1 MDSMSIAQLERAS
14 GKTLSQERIQSP
26 TIVIQPTQGW
36 SSLGLR
42 DVWEYRELLFF
53 FLWRDIKGKYRQMA
67 LGPLWIIIKP
77 ALAMIVFSLVF
88 GELARL
94 PSDDLPYPI
103 FSYAALLPWSFFSSA
118 VSQATYSLVSNMHVI
133 SKVYFPRII
142 VPISGVISGLVDFGI
157 SFLVLVG
164 MMLFYGI
171 APTLAALTLPFFLL
185 LAVTTALAVGL
196 WVASLAVK
204 FHDVRFAVNFALQ
217 AWMYASPVVYPT
229 NLVPE
234 RWRFFYRLNPMV
246 NVVDGFRWALL
257 GQGQIDSAALAISSL
272 VVAFAL
278 ISGAYYFRRT
288 ERTVVDWL

>member
-1 MDSMSIAQLERAS
+1 MSIAKLERGS
-14 GKTLSQERIQSP
+14 GKRLSQERTQSSM
-26 TIVIQPTQGW
+26 IIIQPTQGW

-67 LGPLWIIIKP
+67 LGPLWIVIKP
-77 ALAMIVFSLVF
+77 AMAMVVFSLVF
-88 GELARL
+88 GELAKL

-171 APTLAALTLPFFLL
+171 APTLAALTIPFFLL
-185 LAVTTALAVGL
+185 LAVATALAVGL

-204 FHDVRFAVNFALQ
+204 FHDVRFAVSFALQ

-257 GQGQIDSAALAISSL
+257 GQGRIDGAALAISSL

>member
-1 MDSMSIAQLERAS
+1 MSIAELERGS
-14 GKTLSQERIQSP
+14 GKTLSQERTQSL

-67 LGPLWIIIKP
+67 LGPLWIVIKP
-77 ALAMIVFSLVF
+77 AMAMIVFSLVF
-88 GELARL
+88 GKLAKL

-142 VPISGVISGLVDFGI
+142 VPISRVISGLVDSGI

-171 APTLAALTLPFFLL
+171 APTPAALTTPVFLL
-185 LAVTTALAVGL
+185 LAVATALAVGL

-204 FHDVRFAVNFALQ
+204 FHDVRFAVSFALQ

-257 GQGQIDSAALAISSL
+257 GQGRLDGTALAISSL
-272 VVAFAL
+272 LVAFAL

>member
-1 MDSMSIAQLERAS
+1 MSIAQLERGS
-14 GKTLSQERIQSP
+14 GKTLSQERTQWP
-26 TIVIQPTQGW
+26 TIIIQPTQGW

-67 LGPLWIIIKP
+67 LGPLWIVIKP
-77 ALAMIVFSLVF
+77 AVAMVVFSLVF
-88 GELARL
+88 GELAKL

-142 VPISGVISGLVDFGI
+142 VPISSVISGLVDFGI

-171 APTLAALTLPFFLL
+171 APTLAALTIPFFLL
-185 LAVTTALAVGL
+185 LAVATALAVGL

-204 FHDVRFAVNFALQ
+204 FHDVRFAVSFALQ

-257 GQGQIDSAALAISSL
+257 GQGRIDGAALAISSL